1 MKKKLKDFFTLTRK
15 AEGGF
20 TLVELIVV
28 IAILGIL
35 GGVAVPAY
43 SGYVKKA
50 ERAADE
56 QLLAAV
62 NTAFASACA
71 VNGTDNYKAASQNP
85 ALITTNVPYE
95 VSVYNES
102 FSQFYTEES
111 EFKTDPI
118 VMFDAL
124 KGMFVMVVEGETVNL
139 YYRGSV
145 ISVSGDAVRAL
156 SESTYGK
163 VIGAETLL
171 EQVACVA
178 ELAELSIKNGGTFAA
193 VAFDDA
199 YLIALATGL
208 GMTPE
213 EFEAYLGEDE
223 EAWTNFLA
231 NSLILSAA
239 SASTALNTES
249 AIAKLSNDPNTY
261 INQIKTDLN
270 NPETAESALA
280 DAALIYGVYTS
291 YIYATDPENAATKL
305 SAVNGAAGLT
315 EALTEMQSANFA
327 TYMSEGS
334 GQGDL
339 EAYLEAMKVI
349 DSAASSSDA
358 KMAILEN
365 GFTDEELIALLT
377 GAIG

>member
-124 KGMFVMVVEGETVNL
+124 KGMFVMVVDG
-139 YYRGSV
+139 GSV
-145 ISVSGDAVRAL
+145 TLNYAGTLITVS
-156 SESTYGK
+156 S
-163 VIGAETLL
+163 
-171 EQVACVA
+171 
-178 ELAELSIKNGGTFAA
+178 
-193 VAFDDA
+193 DDIQA
-199 YLIALATGL
+199 
-208 GMTPE
+208 
-213 EFEAYLGEDE
+213 
-223 EAWTNFLA
+223 LA
-231 NSLILSAA
+231 NSTYASIGAKDLLTEIANLTAWADGDGNAILDSLGDEYYAA
-239 SASTALNTES
+239 LASYLGLEADGALDEYLAYIEETQGEDAVGMLLTNGIVLYAADNFSQLTTES
-249 AIAKLSNDPNTY
+249 I
-261 INQIKTDLN
+261 TDLLN
-270 NPETAESALA
+270 SGNIYNSLSGDKAVQLAEASMV
-280 DAALIYGVYTS
+280 YGLYTS
-291 YIYATDPENAATKL
+291 YVNSSYYTGEPITETDPVAIVKTASSDTKFNEY
-305 SAVNGAAGLT
+305 VNS
-315 EALTEMQSANFA
+315 EM
-327 TYMSEGS
+327 
-334 GQGDL
+334 GQADL
-339 EAYLEAMKVI
+339 EAYIAAMGVI
-349 DSAASSSDA
+349 TDATANPDAVSDV
-358 KMAILEN
+358 LLN
-365 GFTDEELIALLT
+365 GYDNDELIALLQQAL
-377 GAIG
+377 GN